1 MKYLMILITTM
12 PILASTAFGQTYDR
26 KYTAAY
32 INSKTTDEC
41 KLFIEKKN
49 IRIEFNNNGNP
60 VRIDYI
66 FPKSINYENSL
77 VYSKDEGALVFQ
89 CYSEAGKCINREIPK
104 HGSKL
109 IYDRSN
115 LLLDCTPEEGEALAE
130 AGKHLIQLYIN
141 KRHTRS
147 EPFDK

>member
-1 MKYLMILITTM
+1 MILTTTM
-12 PILASTAFGQTYDR
+12 SILASTAFGQTYD
-26 KYTAAY
+26 KEYTVNY
-32 INSKTTDEC
+32 INSKTTDDC
-41 KLFIEKKN
+41 KVLIEKKN
-49 IRIEFNNNGNP
+49 IRIEFYSDGNP

-66 FPKSINYENSL
+66 FPESIDYENSL
-77 VYSKDEGALVFQ
+77 AYSEDEGALVFK

-115 LLLDCTPEEGEALAE
+115 LLLDCTTEEGEAIAE
-130 AGKHLIQLYIN
+130 AGKHLIQLYID